1 MDWGGPTAPSGLLVY
16 KTNYWIFGFS
26 KAFLTWRDEGRS
38 QIIWTLLSCY
48 FMRAFLQQSAQSGHF
63 SPKPDQ
69 LFKKNSLFSPKIS
82 PLFIPHSF
90 TFLFRLSEFYIV
102 EILSS
107 SQPSE
112 PAWNTFLGSEYFLW
126 LFRFRLRSNP
136 TQNKCEAPIFNVW
149 VKKRKNLDF
158 QNPDHLQFCPLP
170 LPLAN

>member
-26 KAFLTWRDEGRS
+26 KAFLTWRGEGRS

-69 LFKKNSLFSPKIS
+69 LFKKNFLFSPKIS

-102 EILSS
+102 DQRYYHHHSHQSPAEI
-107 SQPSE
+107 
-112 PAWNTFLGSEYFLW
+112 YFLDQTI
-126 LFRFRLRSNP
+126 FFDCFDSDSEVIPLR
-136 TQNKCEAPIFNVW
+136 INV
-149 VKKRKNLDF
+149 K
-158 QNPDHLQFCPLP
+158 LP
-170 LPLAN
+170 SLMCG